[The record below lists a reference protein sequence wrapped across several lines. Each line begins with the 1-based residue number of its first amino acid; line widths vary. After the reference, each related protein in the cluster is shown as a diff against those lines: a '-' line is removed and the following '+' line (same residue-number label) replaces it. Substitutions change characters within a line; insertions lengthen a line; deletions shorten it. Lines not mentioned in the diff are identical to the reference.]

1 MKITLSIAL
10 LFLGPLIILAQTSTF
25 QIKDNNNNGQTVID
39 GAIFYHPTQNYCPTI
54 NHEFEIKNVSA
65 STLSLSLRKY
75 EDLLNTVNVNNNDI
89 AQAYFCF
96 GTNCLPASVLSYSIE
111 LAPGESTLLEAKFD
125 EASIAGHSIIR
136 FKFNNKVNTSDALTL
151 TLKYDSN
158 VGIIQSD
165 KNAEAFFLVYPN
177 PAKDILTISSEGGN
191 TAAQQIQLLDAFGKT
206 IIVLNQ
212 SDMSNTNKITLPLN
226 LLSTGIYFLNIKTET
241 QNFHKKI
248 IIN

>member
-1 MKITLSIAL
+1 MKNKLIAL
-10 LFLGPLIILAQTSTF
+10 LFLGPLFFSAQTSTF
-25 QIKDNNNNGQTVID
+25 QIKDNNNNGAQVSD
-39 GAIFYHPTQNYCPTI
+39 GAIFYHPTQNFGPTI

-75 EDLLNTVNVNNNDI
+75 EDLLNTVNMNNNDV

-125 EASIAGHSIIR
+125 EASIAGHSQVR

-158 VGIIQSD
+158 VGIIEAA
-165 KNAEAFFLVYPN
+165 KNTDAHFFIYPN
-177 PAKDILTISSEGGN
+177 PATNAVNIVNAYENDPI
-191 TAAQQIQLLDAFGKT
+191 QQIQVIDASGKT
-206 IIVLNQ
+206 IMLLNQ
-212 SDMSNTNKITLPLN
+212 STVSSTNQITLPLDQ
-226 LLSTGIYFLNIKTET
+226 LSMGIYFLNIQT
-241 QNFHKKI
+241 QTQSFHKKI